1 MRLKWL
7 PVRLRGRRR
16 VPRVAVVSAPAR
28 RRSTA
33 LHFCGEPAN
42 VSCARPRKAPRVGGS
57 ALLAWRAYSPA
68 STGAPGGD

>member
-16 VPRVAVVSAPAR
+16 VSLVAVDSAPAR
-28 RRSTA
+28 CPSTA

-42 VSCARPRKAPRVGGS
+42 VSCARPR
-57 ALLAWRAYSPA
+57 RAS
-68 STGAPGGD
+68 G

>member
-16 VPRVAVVSAPAR
+16 VSQVAVASAPAR
-28 RRSTA
+28 RPSTA

-42 VSCARPRKAPRVGGS
+42 VSCARPR
-57 ALLAWRAYSPA
+57 RAS
-68 STGAPGGD
+68 G